1 MRDGVGW
8 ALLVLR
14 QLEREKDRIL
24 IMDWLVTAVFFQQ
37 RFFSSLVLIVFL
49 LVVNVI
55 LLSLNANFNWKKLI

>member
-8 ALLVLR
+8 ALFVLR

>member
-55 LLSLNANFNWKKLI
+55 LLLLNANFNWKKLI